1 MLTYNI
7 VVGIF
12 WLCLMFES
20 VVTLAILYDLVP
32 PKCNRALRDR
42 SHEFV
47 FLREK
52 TERVKWAFVNR
63 MIYF

>member
-1 MLTYNI
+1 
-7 VVGIF
+7 
-12 WLCLMFES
+12 MFES

-42 SHEFV
+42 GHEFV